1 MDYHHSEI
9 ISERWSKI
17 PPFQWTIKK
26 PDLRLSCCYS
36 WEKRIDKHW
45 QVFFSLFWAH
55 TKNPL
60 ILRTSKL
67 AEKRQKKWRIFQCQE
82 LSWHKRMSM
91 LWFNFILG
99 SNFIFLCFKLVI
111 IHYNTQ
117 KQKKTKFE
125 PKIKLNHTSMSTIWQ
140 LGKIYD
146 FIWTVQLHP
155 PALMSL

>member
-1 MDYHHSEI
+1 MKDEARYHHS
-9 ISERWSKI
+9 SERSRNQI
-17 PPFQWTIKK
+17 SGCPVVTP
-26 PDLRLSCCYS
+26 
-36 WEKRIDKHW
+36 EKRGYCDEDC
-45 QVFFSLFWAH
+45 QVLTSLFWTH

-60 ILRTSKL
+60 ILRTCEL
-67 AEKRQKKWRIFQCQE
+67 AEKRQKKWWIFQCQE
-82 LSWHKRMSM
+82 LSWYKRMSM
-91 LWFNFILG
+91 LWFYFILG

-125 PKIKLNHTSMSTIWQ
+125 PKINWTTTSMSIIWQ
-140 LGKIYD
+140 LGKIYN